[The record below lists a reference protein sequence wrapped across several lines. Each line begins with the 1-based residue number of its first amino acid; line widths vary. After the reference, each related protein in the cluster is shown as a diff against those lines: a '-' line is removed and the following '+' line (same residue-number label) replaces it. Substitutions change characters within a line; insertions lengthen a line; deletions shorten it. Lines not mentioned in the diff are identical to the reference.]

1 MWILLGILLVVGWMM
16 LKLFVGVASF
26 AVHLLLVSRNL
37 ERIARSKATL
47 QPFAARTDRS

>member
-26 AVHLLLVSRNL
+26 AVHLLLVVAA
-37 ERIARSKATL
+37 IAVVVHFVRGRTGRGGVATG
-47 QPFAARTDRS
+47 A